1 MKLFGNMDVAF
12 RYLSNALAQ
21 THDVTAF
28 LTLNLKICFCVVST
42 YQLSVTNAIVCGSMH
57 AAECQQ
63 KHTNQASGGSGAC
76 IALGERETSLRK
88 KITYRKSAWSKR
100 KVEDD
105 KRVPL
110 FLPATSRRNCA
121 RQTYTQK
128 ASLLD
133 KNKQDVLGI
142 ISYSVKITYRLK

>member
-1 MKLFGNMDVAF
+1 
-12 RYLSNALAQ
+12 
-21 THDVTAF
+21 
-28 LTLNLKICFCVVST
+28 
-42 YQLSVTNAIVCGSMH
+42 MH
-57 AAECQQ
+57 CA
-63 KHTNQASGGSGAC
+63 G
-76 IALGERETSLRK
+76 RK
-88 KITYRKSAWSKR
+88 RNKFKKKKTYRKSAWSKR

-110 FLPATSRRNCA
+110 FLLATSRRNCA

-133 KNKQDVLGI
+133 KNKQDVIGI